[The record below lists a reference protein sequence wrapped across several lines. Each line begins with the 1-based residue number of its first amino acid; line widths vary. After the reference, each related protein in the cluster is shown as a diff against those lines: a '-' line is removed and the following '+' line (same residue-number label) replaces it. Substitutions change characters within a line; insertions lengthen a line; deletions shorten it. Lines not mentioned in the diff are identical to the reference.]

1 GSHELCCSELIAE
14 ITGLPVVGITIAP
27 PRESSQFKG
36 SVAWKCAQH
45 PGSRRPRTP
54 AGRRVLRAWACLDQ
68 GLNFSSE
75 DEEKVYGTLPVQNGK
90 RMPGCRSLPKD
101 PLARHISRWATTMG
115 ESPALQESTLQ
126 QSHVGALSTQ
136 QLLLSPASGSTSPSS
151 PPGIIP
157 SERGTIVKESP
168 EGDSFVVN
176 ACLARKGIDDWL
188 VKQKYY
194 CTSSRLEPRDCHH
207 KNNCGLT
214 AR

>member
-1 GSHELCCSELIAE
+1 
-14 ITGLPVVGITIAP
+14 ITIAP

-115 ESPALQESTLQ
+115 ESPALQESTLYF
-126 QSHVGALSTQ
+126 S
-136 QLLLSPASGSTSPSS
+136 STSPSS

-157 SERGTIVKESP
+157 SGGLSRHQAPNIGEWRVLWRNEL
-168 EGDSFVVN
+168 
-176 ACLARKGIDDWL
+176 LATK
-188 VKQKYY
+188 
-194 CTSSRLEPRDCHH
+194 
-207 KNNCGLT
+207 
-214 AR
+214 